1 MKQEKRKMNVK
12 KKILLILA
20 IIAILSYVIYI
31 VYNLIIKP
39 TDTFVIENGKIS
51 SEETVQGYIIRD
63 ETVLKGENYKNGLV
77 QIKAEGEKVAKGEA
91 IFRYYTNGE
100 EKIRKQIEELDVKI
114 QEAWEKEDNSIFTG
128 DVKII

>member
-63 ETVLKGENYKNGLV
+63 
-77 QIKAEGEKVAKGEA
+77 
-91 IFRYYTNGE
+91 
-100 EKIRKQIEELDVKI
+100 
-114 QEAWEKEDNSIFTG
+114 
-128 DVKII
+128 